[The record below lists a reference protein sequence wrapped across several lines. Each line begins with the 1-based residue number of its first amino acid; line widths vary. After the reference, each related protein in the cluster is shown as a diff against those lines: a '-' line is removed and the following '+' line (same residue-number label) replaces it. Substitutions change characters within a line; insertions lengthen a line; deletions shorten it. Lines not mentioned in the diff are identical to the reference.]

1 MASGERPKDGGQ
13 GMKMRQAVGI
23 RDVAAEAGVSTTTVS
38 HALNGKGRIAP
49 DTRRRVREIADR
61 LGYVPNATA
70 RNLAGGRTGLIGLAV
85 AQAGEGNFAVS
96 DYDYFAELISA
107 ASVVALD
114 RGYALMLAAPSRED
128 AWTRTAVD
136 GAIVVDP
143 IAGDPVVER
152 AMRARWPLVTTGRIP
167 GSRRDCWVDNDH
179 LAGTRAMLDHLATR
193 GAERIALLA
202 SPATTSYA
210 IDSLAAYEEWCAE
223 RHQEA
228 IVAVARGDLTE
239 RSGFEMTTRLLRRR
253 RPPDAMH
260 STLDRLALGA
270 LLAAPTQGLSV
281 PRDLLVS
288 GCADS
293 AASKW
298 ARPGLTTLELNP
310 GQIGTAAVEM
320 LAALIEGREPE
331 LRHVHIP
338 TDILVRGS
346 TKRRAGKAS
355 SGEGKASGARQANGG
370 TGKANGGTGKAGGGT
385 GKASGARQAGGS
397 ARPRA
402 RAGTR

>member
-1 MASGERPKDGGQ
+1 
-13 GMKMRQAVGI
+13 MRRAVGI
-23 RDVAAEAGVSTTTVS
+23 REVAAQAGVSTTTVS

-49 DTRRRVREIADR
+49 ETRRRVREIADR

-70 RNLAGGRTGLIGLAV
+70 RNLAGGRTGLIGIAV
-85 AQAGEGNFAVS
+85 AQTGEGNFAVS

-114 RGYALMLAAPSRED
+114 WGYALMLAAPARED
-128 AWTRTAVD
+128 AWSTTAVD

-143 IAGDPVVER
+143 IDGDPVVER
-152 AMRARWPLVTTGRIP
+152 ALGAGWPLVTTGRIP
-167 GSRRDCWVDNDH
+167 GSGRDCWVDNDH
-179 LAGTRAMLDHLATR
+179 LSGTRAMLDHLAAR

-210 IDSLAAYEEWCAE
+210 VDSLSAYEEWCAE
-223 RHQEA
+223 RHREPM
-228 IVAVARGDLTE
+228 VAVARGDLTE
-239 RSGFEMTTRLLRRR
+239 GAGFEMTTKLLRRR

-288 GCADS
+288 GCTDS
-293 AASKW
+293 AAGKW

-310 GQIGTAAVEM
+310 AQIGTAAVEM

-331 LRHVHIP
+331 ARQVHIP
-338 TDILVRGS
+338 TSILARGS
-346 TKRRAGKAS
+346 TKRRVSRANGRGRADEVGKPGKPGGAGSAGKAS
-355 SGEGKASGARQANGG
+355 
-370 TGKANGGTGKAGGGT
+370 
-385 GKASGARQAGGS
+385 GS
-397 ARPRA
+397 QRPRA
-402 RAGTR
+402 KARARQPEERRAAARPAQS

>member
-1 MASGERPKDGGQ
+1 
-13 GMKMRQAVGI
+13 MRRAVGI
-23 RDVAAEAGVSTTTVS
+23 REVAAQAGVSTTTVS

-49 DTRRRVREIADR
+49 KTRQRVREIADR

-85 AQAGEGNFAVS
+85 AQTGEGNMAVS
-96 DYDYFAELISA
+96 DYDYFARLISS

-114 RGYALMLAAPSRED
+114 CGYALMLASPARED
-128 AWTRTAVD
+128 AWSTAAVD

-143 IAGDPVVER
+143 VDGDPVVER
-152 AMRARWPLVTTGRIP
+152 ALGAGWPLVTTGRIP
-167 GSRRDCWVDNDH
+167 GNDRECWVDNDH
-179 LAGTRAMLDHLATR
+179 FAGTRAMLDHLAAR

-202 SPATTSYA
+202 SPPTTSYA

-223 RHQEA
+223 HHQETV
-228 IVAVARGDLTE
+228 VAVTRGDLTE
-239 RSGFEMTTRLLRRR
+239 GSGFEMTGRLLRRK

-270 LLAAPTQGLSV
+270 LLAAPTHGLSV

-320 LAALIEGREPE
+320 LTALIEEREPE
-331 LRHVHIP
+331 PRRVHIP
-338 TDILVRGS
+338 TTILARGS
-346 TKRRAGKAS
+346 TKRRVRRSEGTGRASEGDRESRTSEAGEMGRTRQTSRAS
-355 SGEGKASGARQANGG
+355 RGSREIEAGEAGASGRAEA
-370 TGKANGGTGKAGGGT
+370 KAG
-385 GKASGARQAGGS
+385 SR
-397 ARPRA
+397 
-402 RAGTR
+402 